1 MWGDIWQEQSMK
13 MMEGKMEELSLSKSK
28 VWNEISQKQNIIT
41 LICLINFN
49 EINQDLRHSLY
60 KFTEIHK

>member
-13 MMEGKMEELSLSKSK
+13 MMEGKMEERSLSKSK

-41 LICLINFN
+41 LI
-49 EINQDLRHSLY
+49 
-60 KFTEIHK
+60 

>member
-1 MWGDIWQEQSMK
+1 MWGDIWQEQSMN

-28 VWNEISQKQNIIT
+28 VWKEISQKQNIIT

-49 EINQDLRHSLY
+49 GINEDLCRSL
-60 KFTEIHK
+60 